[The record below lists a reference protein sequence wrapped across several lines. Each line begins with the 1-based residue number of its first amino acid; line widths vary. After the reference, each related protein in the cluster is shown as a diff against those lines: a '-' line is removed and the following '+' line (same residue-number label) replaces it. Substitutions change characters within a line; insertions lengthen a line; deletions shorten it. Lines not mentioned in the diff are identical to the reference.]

1 MDAWEKDSTKTSISF
16 LKPSSIYIYTCE
28 DRASVSTRTNCL
40 FEYEYERLHHL
51 GSVDDPPILKHA
63 FPEQSFPGERG
74 F

>member
-1 MDAWEKDSTKTSISF
+1 MGKRFNQDFDFFPQAIIY
-16 LKPSSIYIYTCE
+16 IYIYTCE